1 MIGLILGLAILG
13 VILYLIET
21 MIPMDATIK
30 TLIRVVV
37 VIAVIWYLLGLIGF
51 VDLPLPR
58 VRG

>member
-1 MIGLILGLAILG
+1 MVGLIIGLAVLG